1 MSATLASEYVA
12 DTMALVLYL
21 EKRKS
26 SQRVK
31 SIFTEMESGSIVV
44 HIPMMVCAEILY
56 LSEGGK
62 ITTSLAE
69 VADALK
75 KFPCMREF
83 PMSFAAHEAAA
94 QITDIPELHDRLIA
108 GVARLLNLEL
118 MTNDPMIRASQ
129 FVKTVW

>member
-1 MSATLASEYVA
+1 MSAILASEYVA

-21 EKRKS
+21 EKRKL
-26 SQRVK
+26 SQFVK
-31 SIFTEMESGSIVV
+31 SVFTEMESGNVV
-44 HIPMMVCAEILY
+44 IHVPMMVCAEILY

-62 ITTSLAE
+62 IDTALAE

-75 KFPCMREF
+75 KFPCLREF
-83 PMSFAAHEAAA
+83 PMSFAAHETAS
-94 QITDIPELHDRLIA
+94 QISDIPELHDRLIA
-108 GVARLLNLEL
+108 GVARLLGLEL